1 MKLGKEKIL
10 EILPH
15 REPMLLVD
23 SAVLDAERGL
33 VQAQLAVDPAWDV
46 FRGHF
51 PGDPVLPGVYI
62 LESMAQTADLLL
74 LWPQENR
81 GKLPVFLGAKQ
92 LRLIRPVRP
101 GSLLQMTAELLCEQ
115 DGLADFRVKAIAD
128 GKRAAAGQIELVLK
142 QKRAEDG

>member
-1 MKLGKEKIL
+1 MKLEKKEIL

-23 SAVLDAERGL
+23 SAELDPENGF
-33 VQAQLAVDPAWDV
+33 VQAELKVDPAWDV

-51 PGDPVLPGVYI
+51 PGHPVLPGIYI

-81 GKLPVFLGAKQ
+81 GKWPVFLSVKQ

-101 GSLLQMTAELLCEQ
+101 GSCLKMTAMRIQEK
-115 DGLADFRVKAIAD
+115 DGLADFKVQATAD
-128 GKRAAAGQIELVLK
+128 GKRAAAGQIELALK
-142 QKRAEDG
+142 